1 MKNRIIPLAG
11 IALFLALLVLPT
23 VLYLTVGEDT
33 ANLLNEKRKP
43 VPFPTAVSDGVLGEV
58 DAWYSDHAPYRL
70 SLVTLQKR
78 AAQAYG
84 VPYRERLH
92 PVLSA
97 RLVPGWYRG
106 ETPYLAPIEQSN
118 VLYGREGWLYY
129 SNKGSIDYY
138 TGANPLPEAD
148 MQAWKV
154 SFLRLKAACE
164 ARGIRLV
171 VAVAPNKEQVYP
183 EYLPSLYIHSA
194 VKREDAVAETMR
206 AAGIPYLWLLPD
218 LLAAKAQYPVL
229 YRMQDTHWNGLGGY
243 IGAMAMLRE
252 AGLPTADLSEWTVTP
267 VERTGGDLSNFVG
280 YATPYSEYRV
290 AYKPG
295 VALTREDY
303 KDGNISVY
311 TSDADT
317 DRKLVL
323 VGDSFRTACADILT
337 RNFKT
342 SVLLHRSRVTN
353 KLVTKAVRALG
364 DGDVLILMSLE
375 RYDAYNY
382 GLADTLAGLL
392 EAA

>member
-148 MQAWKV
+148 MQAWKA

-194 VKREDAVAETMR
+194 VKREDAVAEAMR